1 MASEASKTL
10 RSKRSSKIS
19 KSLAG
24 SVLAKSKYRP
34 NKKKLKVGK
43 KWLKKKKI

>member
-10 RSKRSSKIS
+10 RNNRSSKIS

-24 SVLAKSKYRP
+24 SVLAKTKYKP
-34 NKKKLKVGK
+34 NKN
-43 KWLKKKKI
+43 LKK